1 MSLLYERKKIDSK
14 KLSIFLLHL
23 IRSFLSTIT
32 FNNNEINVVKYQ
44 WSNHIYAN
52 LDIHIEIENNLFKLK
67 NKSFFLRSIF
77 NAVVVFLWN
86 IFQLTHQRIIFS
98 NHNTTVLTF
107 IFIFLNDYC
116 HSAYSCSQ
124 FPFFRSDSAF
134 LQFNATNIRSFRSL

>member
-1 MSLLYERKKIDSK
+1 MRRWKQHRNNKLNCCHFNIREKKIDSK

-67 NKSFFLRSIF
+67 NKSFFFAKHIQCGGGF
-77 NAVVVFLWN
+77 PMKY
-86 IFQLTHQRIIFS
+86 FS
-98 NHNTTVLTF
+98 VNPSTDH
-107 IFIFLNDYC
+107 
-116 HSAYSCSQ
+116 
-124 FPFFRSDSAF
+124 FFKPQYHCVDF
-134 LQFNATNIRSFRSL
+134 YFYFFE